1 MKCQHCN
8 QEIQEDANFCTNC
21 GKPTTSQGA
30 LPPVIQQPENQQI
43 QKNAPVIEAEIV
55 EDKKEPS
62 SSVSS
67 SKSFS
72 KQNKEEA
79 TPWDSGCLILLLI
92 TLFLWWFPPGYILA
106 LIGLGV
112 WKAVTRD

>member
-43 QKNAPVIEAEIV
+43 QK
-55 EDKKEPS
+55 
-62 SSVSS
+62 
-67 SKSFS
+67 
-72 KQNKEEA
+72 
-79 TPWDSGCLILLLI
+79 TLLL
-92 TLFLWWFPPGYILA
+92 LKP
-106 LIGLGV
+106 
-112 WKAVTRD
+112 KS